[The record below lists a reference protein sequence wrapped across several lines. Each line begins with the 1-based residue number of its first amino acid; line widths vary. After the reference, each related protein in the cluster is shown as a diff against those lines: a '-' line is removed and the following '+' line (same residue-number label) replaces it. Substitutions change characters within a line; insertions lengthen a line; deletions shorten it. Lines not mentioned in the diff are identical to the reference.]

1 MGALAL
7 DEIVDPDAVDR
18 CEWHGVSCPLSRT
31 TTAAAQGRAPSSGEA
46 AKIIACLCTATL
58 PGSTPP
64 DGLADERRRH
74 DPRQRALGKGGS
86 RHRRRKEHPP
96 GDLALAR
103 GGRCPRG
110 GATQH
115 PARGSPEKRRTGKD
129 TSGLQSPLQLL

>member
-31 TTAAAQGRAPSSGEA
+31 TTAAAQGRTPSSGEA

-58 PGSTPP
+58 PACSAIPPSST
-64 DGLADERRRH
+64 GWSCSSKTCIEGFADERRRH

-86 RHRRRKEHPP
+86 RHRRRKEHRP

-103 GGRCPRG
+103 GGRCHRDG
-110 GATQH
+110 ERQN
-115 PARGSPEKRRTGKD
+115 PARGSPENG
-129 TSGLQSPLQLL
+129 

>member
-31 TTAAAQGRAPSSGEA
+31 TTAGAQGRTPSSGEA

-86 RHRRRKEHPP
+86 RHRRRKEHRP

-103 GGRCPRG
+103 GGRGPG
-110 GATQH
+110 GGGR
-115 PARGSPEKRRTGKD
+115 PKPSKRSQENSNDDPNRAGD
-129 TSGLQSPLQLL
+129 GG